1 MLTLSPTHQ
10 TALCAWEQP
19 LSAREDQIHFL
30 AVWLQDHISNHLCDE
45 PGPTSLWS
53 ANIDRLEAFLIK
65 AVGLLPDFTP
75 TRAIHALVVT
85 LLYKMGNKN
94 PDFRFD
100 SVCAEI
106 LYYQAIIQM
115 SRENIYRFTV
125 MEFFDKLQLLPNVK
139 NVHLDRA
146 SLRCMDDMIVRVEYP
161 LPGDGCADAFTQSYL
176 HYLDILGDLAAL
188 DVSNDELLPP
198 FDIAVSGPGN
208 VGSVL
213 PVAQNRES
221 GSSEEE
227 EPDSLL
233 VEAGS
238 LQFATESSV
247 RSSLATDLSLGS
259 SWTSIAM
266 TTGQRDDPFDWSTK
280 VMKPRTSVISDET
293 IAAHVQKSDV
303 KNPLSSERPELTRN
317 IFSSFVEVYVNE
329 GTPYPPRKSHLT
341 QGVTVHT
348 RHVRS
353 ITPTMPIDG
362 SHPASSDPSSLNEPK
377 FKTSFAASSRR
388 LSRSSGHWQLVKAP
402 EKLER
407 RHCPA
412 RAEDPSTKYWRL
424 PLSLKPHARHHLV
437 IKKPANWLKTEQ
449 SMHKRR

>member
-10 TALCAWEQP
+10 TALCAWEEH

-30 AVWLQDHISNHLCDE
+30 AVWLQEQISNHLCDE

-53 ANIDRLEAFLIK
+53 SNIDRPTALVRKASRLEAFLIK
-65 AVGLLPDFTP
+65 AVGRLPDFTP

-94 PDFRFD
+94 PDFRFN
-100 SVCAEI
+100 SFCAEI
-106 LYYQAIIQM
+106 LYYEAIIQM

-125 MEFFDKLQLLPNVK
+125 MEFFDKLQLLPNIK

-146 SLRCMDDMIVRVEYP
+146 SLKYMDDMIMRVVYP

-176 HYLDILGDLAAL
+176 HYLDILGDLATLDAL
-188 DVSNDELLPP
+188 NDELLLP
-198 FDIAVSGPGN
+198 FDVAVSGPGN

-213 PVAQNRES
+213 PV
-221 GSSEEE
+221 GEEE
-227 EPDSLL
+227 EVEPDSLL

-238 LQFATESSV
+238 LEFATESSV
-247 RSSLATDLSLGS
+247 RSSLATDLSWVS
-259 SWTSIAM
+259 SQTSTAM
-266 TTGQRDDPFDWSTK
+266 TAGHRDDPFDWSTK
-280 VMKPRTSVISDET
+280 VMKGRTPVVSNET
-293 IAAHVQKSDV
+293 IAAHVQESDV
-303 KNPLSSERPELTRN
+303 KNPLSSERPELIRN
-317 IFSSFVEVYVNE
+317 IFSSFVEV
-329 GTPYPPRKSHLT
+329 PYPSRKSHLT
-341 QGVTVHT
+341 PGVIVHN

-353 ITPTMPIDG
+353 ITPTMPTDEYH
-362 SHPASSDPSSLNEPK
+362 SASSDP
-377 FKTSFAASSRR
+377 SSRR

-407 RHCPA
+407 GHCPT

-424 PLSLKPHARHHLV
+424 PLSLKPHARHHLM